1 LEGYPAL
8 RLRAGQALAAKPLAQ
23 IAEKKTSQDSN
34 TLSAGAAGGEGGDP
48 RLPALSKAEGLEGAN
63 RSRIAYRFAASA
75 MTSPAT
81 RGSLTESSSQ
91 RIRPPVDHYKGL
103 DEPAI

>member
-1 LEGYPAL
+1 MISANCGNSILPIAWK
-8 RLRAGQALAAKPLAQ
+8 RWRAA
-23 IAEKKTSQDSN
+23 
-34 TLSAGAAGGEGGDP
+34 
-48 RLPALSKAEGLEGAN
+48 PALSKAEGLEGAN